1 MCQHLAINWRL
12 IGDFRIVLYSNRR
25 RNERQKRAIEYLRR
39 NEQITNTEFQEIN
52 KTTKK
57 TATRDL
63 QELVRSGILIK
74 SGRTGRGVYYSLNP
88 TYKGDIR
95 GHKGTR
101 NNVYYELTK
110 ISLKSRQKEGSNI
123 K

>member
-1 MCQHLAINWRL
+1 M
-12 IGDFRIVLYSNRR
+12 
-25 RNERQKRAIEYLRR
+25 
-39 NEQITNTEFQEIN
+39 EFQEIN

-74 SGRTGRGVYYSLNP
+74 SGRTGRGVYYSLNL

-95 GHKGTR
+95 GHETMSIM
-101 NNVYYELTK
+101 N
-110 ISLKSRQKEGSNI
+110 SLKSRQISPKRWDTYQMRNEIRKGQR
-123 K
+123 